1 MAFKHRSFSLN
12 IGTSRFGA
20 TKIPP
25 SRPLPEPLRDPGLA
39 RNVFSLV
46 FFSDPVD
53 FCVINHVLHHLR
65 SHCVTQ
71 ALLRRCSEGENRC
84 FHRTYLIF
92 FFFRSDNPVS
102 TPSEPTTPQDKG
114 TYGQNRRTTRT
125 MGIRLNMQ
133 PEKPTHSK
141 TRNRHP
147 PAHAQNNAAKL
158 IRHAMQR
165 IRHAPN

>member
-1 MAFKHRSFSLN
+1 ML
-12 IGTSRFGA
+12 
-20 TKIPP
+20 
-25 SRPLPEPLRDPGLA
+25 
-39 RNVFSLV
+39 
-46 FFSDPVD
+46 
-53 FCVINHVLHHLR
+53 
-65 SHCVTQ
+65 
-71 ALLRRCSEGENRC
+71 
-84 FHRTYLIF
+84 F
-92 FFFRSDNPVS
+92 FFRDRSDNPVS

-125 MGIRLNMQ
+125 MGRRLNMQ

-141 TRNRHP
+141 TRNRQP

>member
-1 MAFKHRSFSLN
+1 MIFCGQPQVIRGYSMFFEVIIRRL
-12 IGTSRFGA
+12 FDVCFFC
-20 TKIPP
+20 
-25 SRPLPEPLRDPGLA
+25 RD
-39 RNVFSLV
+39 
-46 FFSDPVD
+46 
-53 FCVINHVLHHLR
+53 
-65 SHCVTQ
+65 
-71 ALLRRCSEGENRC
+71 
-84 FHRTYLIF
+84 
-92 FFFRSDNPVS
+92 RSDNPVS
-102 TPSEPTTPQDKG
+102 TPNEPTTPQDKG

-125 MGIRLNMQ
+125 MGRRLNMQ

>member
-1 MAFKHRSFSLN
+1 MAFKHRSFSLH

-46 FFSDPVD
+46 FFSDPGD
-53 FCVINHVLHHLR
+53 FCVKNHVLHQLR

-84 FHRTYLIF
+84 FHQTYFISLIF
-92 FFFRSDNPVS
+92 PDLFVIFLRSPSRIFRCPPISDHFRSHCVIQ
-102 TPSEPTTPQDKG
+102 TLLG
-114 TYGQNRRTTRT
+114 TWIFIKNR
-125 MGIRLNMQ
+125 
-133 PEKPTHSK
+133 
-141 TRNRHP
+141 
-147 PAHAQNNAAKL
+147 
-158 IRHAMQR
+158 
-165 IRHAPN
+165 